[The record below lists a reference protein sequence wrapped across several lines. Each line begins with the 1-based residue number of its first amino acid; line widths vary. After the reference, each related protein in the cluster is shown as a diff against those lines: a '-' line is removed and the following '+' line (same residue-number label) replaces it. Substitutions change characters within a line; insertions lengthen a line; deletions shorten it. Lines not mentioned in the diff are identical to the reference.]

1 MSGAIG
7 LTTAGKLLDAHLATH
22 KYTYTPYIYKFINK
36 FTIKARNT
44 HMTLV
49 ACNDRTMK
57 EFILNILEKHYME
70 SMDTTLRNRIDNYS
84 YTLAKNYVHA
94 LTRVG
99 FVPTTKTQVSLMRS
113 KSVKQTIYRK
123 CIILQIAVKA
133 HTPQ

>member
-57 EFILNILEKHYME
+57 EFILNLLEKHYME

-113 KSVKQTIYRK
+113 KSVKQTI
-123 CIILQIAVKA
+123 
-133 HTPQ
+133 